1 MYEANKVIIPATVWN
16 ANVTSTVFP
25 AGQYSK
31 VGMQIIWT
39 SLTGTLDG
47 SVVLQVSND
56 GTNFDNAHT
65 PVVVSGASGND
76 AVALDNIFFAYY
88 RVVATKNNVTGGTV
102 AVICTLK
109 E

>member
-1 MYEANKVIIPATVWN
+1 MYEANKVIIPATVWD
-16 ANVTSTVFP
+16 ANITSTVF
-25 AGQYSK
+25 AAAQYSK
-31 VGMQIIWT
+31 IGMQIIWA
-39 SLTGTLDG
+39 SLTGTIDG

-65 PVVVSGASGND
+65 PVVVSGVGGND
-76 AVALDNIFFAYY
+76 AVALDNIFFGYY

-102 AVICTLK
+102 SVIVTAK